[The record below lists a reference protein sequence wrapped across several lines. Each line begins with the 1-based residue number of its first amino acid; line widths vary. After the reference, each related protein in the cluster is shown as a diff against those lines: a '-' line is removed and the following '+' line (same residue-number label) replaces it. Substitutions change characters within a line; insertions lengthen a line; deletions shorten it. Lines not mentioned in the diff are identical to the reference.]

1 MLSSKA
7 WLCGS
12 LVLLALL
19 LTGLNVT
26 VLGSFIGKTATLHP
40 DINNLKERMGARVV
54 VLMNGVLF
62 LLLAFVFMGVIFYAG
77 VQSYS
82 QYARAQGCDLI
93 D

>member
-7 WLCGS
+7 WLRGG

-26 VLGSFIGKTATLHP
+26 VLGSFIGKTGTLHP
-40 DINNLKERMGARVV
+40 DVNNLKERTGARVV
-54 VLMNGVLF
+54 VALNGATF

-82 QYARAQGCDLI
+82 QYARAQGCDLL